1 MHNGRIEESGTASE
15 LMTRPQTLAGMRLTG
30 CKNTSRACKVS
41 ATNVEAIDWGMTFDV
56 GREVPDD
63 VAYLG
68 VRARHIHRDRS
79 CETGKRRRNSFDL
92 HVARVSDSRFER
104 LVLLDPPLAGA
115 RSRIQWK
122 VDMVDT
128 PSDELPREG
137 ETLRLHFDASRLL
150 LVAK

>member
-1 MHNGRIEESGTASE
+1 M
-15 LMTRPQTLAGMRLTG
+15 
-30 CKNTSRACKVS
+30 
-41 ATNVEAIDWGMTFDV
+41 
-56 GREVPDD
+56 
-63 VAYLG
+63 
-68 VRARHIHRDRS
+68 
-79 CETGKRRRNSFDL
+79 
-92 HVARVSDSRFER
+92 SDSRFER